1 MSGATL
7 KFEQLVEDHSAAL
20 FRYARWLGA
29 SSSDAQDM
37 VQEVYLRAWQKH
49 DQLDGIV
56 APRAWLRQILH
67 NAFIDNVR
75 VSRFELD
82 VQDVESLW
90 QDEGY
95 TVDLEEIL
103 SSKESVEAIRAA
115 LFDLPF
121 AYRSVVI
128 LHDLEDFTVAQVA
141 AELSISLAAAKQRLR
156 RGRMML
162 ITALSR
168 HRGVHEVEPGGIGC
182 WAAREMISPF
192 IDNELSEAEKSQVQS
207 HLDAC
212 PTCPALF
219 ASIVKVNEVMSS
231 NQRDPDE
238 SVDPALSQKVQSY
251 LDEHKV
257 RYSNSPR
264 PPQS

>member
-1 MSGATL
+1 MSGAKL
-7 KFEQLVEDHSAAL
+7 KFEQLVEDHSDAI

-29 SSSDAQDM
+29 SPSDAQDL
-37 VQEVYLRAWQKH
+37 VQEVYLRAWQKR
-49 DQLDGIV
+49 DQLDEIA

-67 NAFIDNVR
+67 NAFIDRVR
-75 VSRFELD
+75 VSRYELD
-82 VQDVESLW
+82 VLDVESLW

-95 TVDLEEIL
+95 TVDLAEVL

-121 AYRSVVI
+121 THRSVVI

-162 ITALSR
+162 ITAMSR
-168 HRGVHEVEPGGIGC
+168 DTGTRAIEPGGIGC
-182 WAAREMISPF
+182 WEAREMISPF
-192 IDNELSEAEKSQVQS
+192 IDNELGEAEKSRVHS
-207 HLDAC
+207 HLDSC

-219 ASIVKVNEVMSS
+219 ASMVTVNEVMSS
-231 NQRDPDE
+231 DRRDPDE
-238 SVDPALSQKVQSY
+238 SINPALSQKVQSY
-251 LDEHKV
+251 LDEHVK
-257 RYSNSPR
+257 RSPDA
-264 PPQS
+264 PTSS